1 MTKYLSL
8 ILCALCFS
16 FGASANDFEAE
27 LRLLEH
33 SELVQDA
40 KEDSLVEQIAVVDSV
55 SEQSAAPLKET
66 TLNNSIA
73 PISQEL
79 STPKKIR
86 RVPSR

>member
-16 FGASANDFEAE
+16 FGARANDFEAE

-33 SELVQDA
+33 SELVQDE
-40 KEDSLVEQIAVVDSV
+40 KEDDLVEQIAVVDSV
-55 SEQSAAPLKET
+55 SEHSAAPVKEK
-66 TLNNSIA
+66 TLSTA

-79 STPKKIR
+79 STPKKSR